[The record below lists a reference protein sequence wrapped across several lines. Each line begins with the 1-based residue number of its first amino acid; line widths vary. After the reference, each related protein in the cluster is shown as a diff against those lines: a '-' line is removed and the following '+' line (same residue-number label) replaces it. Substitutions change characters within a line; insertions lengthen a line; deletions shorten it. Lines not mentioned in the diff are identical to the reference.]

1 MLIVSAVLFL
11 TGCKQTNILQPE
23 EQSEASAAKA
33 FLETLAPKLGKISK
47 DIVAQ
52 TFSWGSIDG
61 ELPGWLVRNN
71 AIKTD
76 EKFWNE
82 LDQIFEGWVQKSE
95 ADGVGESYVEY
106 LKDNMICSVY
116 SKIDYDLD
124 ELRNLAYSEEEDSA
138 KQEEL
143 DKKLDKIFD
152 ENDQLVEVHCAE
164 FNEKYPSPLEFT
176 FNLFGEEP
184 FWDAELRLDFLSYT
198 LPNNETH
205 EFDMDNAYIWHWG
218 TSGGNL
224 IFSGEKYNFGEIVG
238 ELSKEA
244 CVDGGIGNT
253 HEYKARVTFWEWTFE
268 GCADK
273 VDNFLVPGRQGKLE
287 NLLKKI
293 NYKEYTW
300 KMNPKTASYRGIQ
313 TQGDLVEIFLT
324 QEGSE
329 ETEYLVLG
337 KTDDGRTTYW
347 QGENPVDDE
356 TCEKFVNVPGL
367 MDFGIFSSCPRG

>member
-11 TGCKQTNILQPE
+11 TGCKQINILQPE

-33 FLETLAPKLGKISK
+33 FLETLAPKLGKTSK

-52 TFSWGSIDG
+52 TFSWGLIDG
-61 ELPGWLVRNN
+61 ELAGWLVRNN

-184 FWDAELRLDFLSYT
+184 FWDAELRVDSLSYT
-198 LPNNETH
+198 LPNNQTH
-205 EFDMDNAYIWHWG
+205 QFDTDKAYIWYWG
-218 TSGGNL
+218 TSGRNL

-253 HEYKARVTFWEWTFE
+253 HEYKARVTFWEGTFE

-273 VDNFLVPGRQGKLE
+273 VDNFLVSGRQGKLE

-324 QEGSE
+324 EEGSE

-337 KTDDGRTTYW
+337 KTDNGRTTYW

-356 TCEKFVNVPGL
+356 ACEKFVNVPGL
-367 MDFGIFSSCPRG
+367 MDFGIFSNCPRG

>member
-33 FLETLAPKLGKISK
+33 FLETLAPKLGKTSK

-61 ELPGWLVRNN
+61 ELAGWLVRNN

-116 SKIDYDLD
+116 SKIDYYLD

-184 FWDAELRLDFLSYT
+184 FWDAELRLDSLSYT

-244 CVDGGIGNT
+244 CIDSGIGNT

-273 VDNFLVPGRQGKLE
+273 VDNFLVSGRQGKLE

-324 QEGSE
+324 QKGSE

-337 KTDDGRTTYW
+337 KTDNGRTTYW

>member
-33 FLETLAPKLGKISK
+33 FLETLAPKLGKTSK

-52 TFSWGSIDG
+52 TFSWESIDG
-61 ELPGWLVRNN
+61 ELAGWLVRNN

-184 FWDAELRLDFLSYT
+184 FWDAELRLDSLSYT

-205 EFDMDNAYIWHWG
+205 EFDMDNAYIWSWG

-253 HEYKARVTFWEWTFE
+253 HEYKARVTFWEGTFE

-273 VDNFLVPGRQGKLE
+273 VDNFLVSGRQGKLE

-337 KTDDGRTTYW
+337 KTDNGRTTYW
-347 QGENPVDDE
+347 QGANPVDDE

>member
-11 TGCKQTNILQPE
+11 TGCEKNNILQSE

-33 FLETLAPKLGKISK
+33 FLETLAPKLGKTSK

-61 ELPGWLVRNN
+61 ELAGWLVRNN

-184 FWDAELRLDFLSYT
+184 FWDAELRLDSLSYT
-198 LPNNETH
+198 LPNNDTH
-205 EFDMDNAYIWHWG
+205 QFDTDSTYIWSWG
-218 TSGGNL
+218 TSGRNL

-253 HEYKARVTFWEWTFE
+253 HEYKARVTFWEGTFE

-324 QEGSE
+324 QKGSE
-329 ETEYLVLG
+329 DTEYLVLG
-337 KTDDGRTTYW
+337 KTDNGRTTYW
-347 QGENPVDDE
+347 QGANPVDDE
-356 TCEKFVNVPGL
+356 TCEKFVNIPGL

>member
-33 FLETLAPKLGKISK
+33 FLETLAPKLGKTSK

-184 FWDAELRLDFLSYT
+184 FWDAELRLDSLSYT

>member
-1 MLIVSAVLFL
+1 M
-11 TGCKQTNILQPE
+11 LQPE

-33 FLETLAPKLGKISK
+33 FLEILAPKLGKTSK

-61 ELPGWLVRNN
+61 ELAGWLVRNN

-184 FWDAELRLDFLSYT
+184 FWDAELRVDSLNYT
-198 LPNNETH
+198 LPNNDTYQ
-205 EFDMDNAYIWHWG
+205 FDTDSTYIWSWG
-218 TSGGNL
+218 TSGRNL

-253 HEYKARVTFWEWTFE
+253 HEYKARVTFWEGTFE

-324 QEGSE
+324 EEGSE

-337 KTDDGRTTYW
+337 KTDNGRTTYW
-347 QGENPVDDE
+347 QGANPVDDE
-356 TCEKFVNVPGL
+356 TCEKFVNIPGL
-367 MDFGIFSSCPRG
+367 MDFGIFSNCPRG

>member
-23 EQSEASAAKA
+23 EQSEVSTAKA
-33 FLETLAPKLGKISK
+33 FLETLVPKLGKTSK

-61 ELPGWLVRNN
+61 ELAGWLVRNN

-82 LDQIFEGWVQKSE
+82 LDQIFEGWVQRSE

-184 FWDAELRLDFLSYT
+184 FWDAELRVDSLSYT
-198 LPNNETH
+198 LPNNDTH
-205 EFDMDNAYIWHWG
+205 QFDTDSTYIWSWG
-218 TSGGNL
+218 TSGRNL
-224 IFSGEKYNFGEIVG
+224 IFSGEKYHFGEIVG
-238 ELSKEA
+238 ELRKEA

-253 HEYKARVTFWEWTFE
+253 HEYKARVTFWEGTFE

-356 TCEKFVNVPGL
+356 TCEKFVNVAGL

>member
-1 MLIVSAVLFL
+1 MLIVSTVLFL

-33 FLETLAPKLGKISK
+33 FLETLAPKLGKTSK

-184 FWDAELRLDFLSYT
+184 FWDAELRLDSLSYT

-218 TSGGNL
+218 TSGRNL

-244 CVDGGIGNT
+244 CVDGGIGDT
-253 HEYKARVTFWEWTFE
+253 HEYKARVAFWEGTFE

-273 VDNFLVPGRQGKLE
+273 VDNFLVSGRQGKLE

-313 TQGDLVEIFLT
+313 TQGELVEIFLT

-337 KTDDGRTTYW
+337 KTDNGRTTYW